1 MRGRVS
7 LFTFEMDQKRYPHI
21 HFIGIGGVSMSG
33 IAALLHAQHY
43 LVTGSDREENEHT
56 KVLRERGIDVTI
68 GQSRDNIK
76 SPDLVVYTDAIADDN
91 EELIAARKTGVPVVS
106 RGVFLGALMRNYV
119 HSIAVSGSHGKST
132 TTSMISKILIHTD
145 TDPSILIGGDLDE
158 IRGNVLVGG
167 REYLVTEACE
177 FKANILNYYPSI
189 AVILNIDA
197 DHLDFYRDLDHIVET
212 FNTYMEHLDEN
223 ATAIL
228 NYDDQGVRRLIPT
241 VKGRVVTFSL
251 EDPAADYY
259 AANVHFDPAGHAHF
273 DLYQRG
279 KKVLDFHLAIIGRYN
294 IYNALAAIAAT
305 VETGIDIHI
314 VRDYL
319 DEYKGLHRRLERVGE
334 AHGAS
339 ILTDYGH
346 HPTEIAAT
354 LGALKPHVQGKL
366 ICAFQPHTYSR
377 TKKLMEEFA
386 GAFDDADEIVVT
398 EIYAARERFDP
409 SVKSEDLVERL
420 TDKGKDAV
428 YKKTFDDAKAYLLTR
443 IGEGDVVITT
453 GCGNPHILAQML
465 CEKK

>member
-1 MRGRVS
+1 MRGRVP
-7 LFTFEMDQKRYPHI
+7 LFTFEMDQKKYPHI

-33 IAALLHAQHY
+33 IAALLDAQNYH
-43 LVTGSDREENEHT
+43 VTGSDREENEHT
-56 KVLRERGIDVTI
+56 KVLRERGIDIVI
-68 GQSRDNIK
+68 GQSRDNIQ

-91 EELIAARKTGVPVVS
+91 EELIAARETGVPVLS

-119 HSIAVSGSHGKST
+119 HSVAVSGSHGKST

-177 FKANILNYYPSI
+177 FKANILNYYPSL

-212 FNTYMEHLDEN
+212 FQSYMDHLDEN
-223 ATAIL
+223 ATVIL
-228 NYDDQGVRRLIPT
+228 NRDDPNVMRLIPS

-259 AANVHFDPAGHAHF
+259 AANVHFDASGHAHF
-273 DLYQRG
+273 DLYRRG
-279 KKVLDFHLAIIGRYN
+279 EKALDFHLAIIGRYN

-314 VRDYL
+314 VRAYL
-319 DEYKGLHRRLERVGE
+319 DQYKGLHRRLELVGE
-334 AHGAS
+334 VEGAS

-354 LGALKPHVQGKL
+354 LGALKPHVKGRL

-377 TKKLMEEFA
+377 TKKLMDEFA

-409 SVKSEDLVERL
+409 TVKSEDLVERL
-420 TDKGKDAV
+420 TANGKDAV
-428 YKKTFDDAKAYLLTR
+428 YQKTFDDAKAYLLPR

-465 CEKK
+465 CEKE

>member
-1 MRGRVS
+1 MRGRVP

-33 IAALLHAQHY
+33 IAALLDAQNY

-56 KVLRERGIDVTI
+56 KVLRERGIDLVI

-76 SPDLVVYTDAIADDN
+76 NPDLVVYTDAIADDN
-91 EELIAARKTGVPVVS
+91 EELIAARETGVPVVS

-119 HSIAVSGSHGKST
+119 HSVAVSGAHGKST

-167 REYLVTEACE
+167 REYFVTEACE
-177 FKANILNYYPSI
+177 FKANILNYYPSL

-212 FNTYMEHLDEN
+212 FRAYMDHLDED
-223 ATAIL
+223 ATVIL
-228 NYDDQGVRRLIPT
+228 NRDDPNVMRLIPS

-251 EDPAADYY
+251 EDSAADYY
-259 AANVHFDPAGHAHF
+259 AANVRFDASGHAHF
-273 DLYQRG
+273 DLYRKG

-314 VRDYL
+314 VRAYL
-319 DEYKGLHRRLERVGE
+319 DQYKGLHRRLELVGE
-334 AHGAS
+334 VEGAS

-354 LGALKPHVQGKL
+354 LGALKPHVKGKL

-377 TKKLMEEFA
+377 TKKLMDEFA

-409 SVKSEDLVERL
+409 TVKSEDLVERL
-420 TDKGKDAV
+420 TANGKDAV
-428 YKKTFDDAKAYLLTR
+428 YQKTFDDAKAYILPR

-465 CEKK
+465 CEKE

>member
-1 MRGRVS
+1 M
-7 LFTFEMDQKRYPHI
+7 FTFEMDQKKYPHI

-33 IAALLHAQHY
+33 IAALLDAQNY
-43 LVTGSDREENEHT
+43 RVTGSDREENEHT

-68 GQSRDNIK
+68 GQSRSNIK

-91 EELIAARKTGVPVVS
+91 EELIAARETGVPVVS

-119 HSIAVSGSHGKST
+119 HSVAVSGSHGKST

-177 FKANILNYYPSI
+177 FKANILNYYPSL

-212 FNTYMEHLDEN
+212 FRIYMDHLGED
-223 ATAIL
+223 ATVIL
-228 NYDDQGVRRLIPT
+228 NRDDPNVMRLIPS

-259 AANVHFDPAGHAHF
+259 AANVRFDASGHAHF
-273 DLYQRG
+273 DLYRG
-279 KKVLDFHLAIIGRYN
+279 GEKALDFHLAIIGRYN

-305 VETGIDIHI
+305 VETGIDIYI
-314 VRDYL
+314 VRAYL
-319 DEYKGLHRRLERVGE
+319 DQYKGLHRRLELVGE
-334 AHGAS
+334 VAGAS

-354 LGALKPHVQGKL
+354 LGALKPHVKGKL

-377 TKKLMEEFA
+377 TKKLMDEFA

-409 SVKSEDLVERL
+409 TVKSEDLVERL
-420 TDKGKDAV
+420 TANGKNAV
-428 YKKTFDDAKAYLLTR
+428 YEKTFDDAKAYLLPR

-465 CEKK
+465 CEK

>member
-1 MRGRVS
+1 MRGRVP
-7 LFTFEMDQKRYPHI
+7 LFTFEMDQKKYPHI

-33 IAALLHAQHY
+33 IAALLNAQNYH
-43 LVTGSDREENEHT
+43 VTGSDREENEHT
-56 KVLRERGIDVTI
+56 KVLRERGIDVVI
-68 GQSRDNIK
+68 GQSRDNIQ

-91 EELIAARKTGVPVVS
+91 EELIAARETGVPVIS

-119 HSIAVSGSHGKST
+119 HSVAVSGAHGKST

-177 FKANILNYYPSI
+177 FKANILNYYPSL
-189 AVILNIDA
+189 AVILN
-197 DHLDFYRDLDHIVET
+197 RDDPNV
-212 FNTYMEHLDEN
+212 M
-223 ATAIL
+223 
-228 NYDDQGVRRLIPT
+228 RLIPS

-251 EDPAADYY
+251 QDPAADYY
-259 AANVHFDPAGHAHF
+259 AANVRFDASGHAHF
-273 DLYQRG
+273 DLYRQG
-279 KKVLDFHLAIIGRYN
+279 EKALDFHLAIIGRYN

-314 VRDYL
+314 VRAYL
-319 DEYKGLHRRLERVGE
+319 DQYKGLHRRLELVGE
-334 AHGAS
+334 VAGAS

-354 LGALKPHVQGKL
+354 LGALKPHVKGRL

-377 TKKLMEEFA
+377 TKKLMDEFA

-409 SVKSEDLVERL
+409 TVKSEDLVERL
-420 TDKGKDAV
+420 TANGKDAV
-428 YKKTFDDAKAYLLTR
+428 YQKTFDDAKAYLLPR

-465 CEKK
+465 CEK